1 MNKIS
6 RIILGISIVIL
17 GILMGLNVLGVL
29 NYSSFFRGWW
39 TLFIIVPSL
48 SYIVTAKDKAFSI
61 IFFVIGILLF
71 LACQNLIDFEVVWK
85 LILPILIIGLGLSF
99 IFKFLKSDE
108 ETKKSEVGVVF
119 GKDTTEINKKYIGGE
134 LNAVFGSLTYDLSN
148 SDISKDIMIEVTS
161 LFGKVNII
169 LPKNVNV
176 IVKNTTVFGNVK
188 NGRKK
193 DKKDNTNTVF
203 ISSKAIFGGVSIK

>member
-17 GILMGLNVLGVL
+17 GILMGLNVLGVV
-29 NYSSFFRGWW
+29 NYSNFFRGWW

-48 SYIVTAKDKAFSI
+48 SYIVTAKDKALSI
-61 IFFVIGILLF
+61 IFFVIGVLLF
-71 LACQNLIDFEVVWK
+71 LACQNLIDFEVVWR
-85 LILPILIIGLGLSF
+85 LILPILIIGVGLSF

-108 ETKKSEVGVVF
+108 ETKKNEVGVVF
-119 GKDTTEINKKYIGGE
+119 GKDSIEVNKKYNGGE
-134 LNAVFGSLTYDLSN
+134 LNAVFGTLTYDLSN
-148 SDISKDIMIEVTS
+148 SDISKDIMIETTS

-176 IVKNTTVFGNVK
+176 IAKNTTVFGKVK

-203 ISSKAIFGGVSIK
+203 ISSKAVFGGVSIK

>member
-6 RIILGISIVIL
+6 RIILGLSIVAL
-17 GILMGLNVLGVL
+17 GILMGLNVLGVV

-48 SYIVTAKDKAFSI
+48 SYLITAKDKAASI
-61 IFFVIGILLF
+61 IFFVIGMLLF
-71 LACQNLIDFEVVWK
+71 LACQNLIDFEIVWR
-85 LILPILIIGLGLSF
+85 LMLPILIIGVGLLF

-108 ETKKSEVGVVF
+108 ETKKNEVGVVF
-119 GKDTTEINKKYIGGE
+119 GKDTIKVNKKYNGGE
-134 LNAVFGSLTYDLSN
+134 LNAVFGSLNYDLSE
-148 SDISKDIMIEVTS
+148 SGIAKDIMIEATS
-161 LFGKVNII
+161 LFGKVNIV

-176 IVKNTTVFGNVK
+176 IVKNFTVFGKVK